1 MGRGHQ
7 PSIPISEAQV
17 IGEADG
23 TWTPAFQLDL
33 PRMHASQ
40 MSTSRV
46 SSIINQVSVAPMWL
60 TEHFHDFKVYILC
73 WPCMRLLLTEL
84 DMLNT
89 FYI

>member
-17 IGEADG
+17 IGEAEL
-23 TWTPAFQLDL
+23 QLDL
-33 PRMHASQ
+33 SRMHASQ

>member
-17 IGEADG
+17 IGEAEL
-23 TWTPAFQLDL
+23 QLDL